1 MSDAIST
8 SLPSSFGLP
17 PRRVA
22 ESQITMS
29 QVMMPGDANLSGNVH
44 GGVIM
49 KLVDTAAGVCAIR
62 HARRRT
68 VTARIDSMSF
78 LQPVYIGDL
87 VTLRASVND
96 VGRTSLE
103 VGVRVEAENLLTGVI
118 RHVSSAYLVF
128 VVLDEQGQ
136 PTPAPPLV
144 AESDVERR
152 RMSEAQ
158 LRRSHRQRG
167 EEAMRALRD
176 ADSARASLAAWRRPG
191 SAVVVVGHRGAAGH
205 APENTLPSFE
215 AALDLGADAV
225 ELDVH
230 LSRDGI
236 PVVIHDHT
244 VERTTNGHGVVAQM
258 TVHELKELD
267 AGGGGKIPTLDEV
280 LRWARGRTRVVIE
293 LKGTENP
300 NLVPA
305 TLERVREYGLVE
317 DALLISFDHLA
328 IKLARTIE
336 SRIRT
341 GALYFARLVD
351 ASSIAIASGA
361 DALCPQWSTLDARTI
376 AEARAAGLA
385 VCGWT
390 ANEPDDVRAALAL
403 GIDGLTS
410 DYPDRV
416 RASER
421 ECR

>member
-1 MSDAIST
+1 
-8 SLPSSFGLP
+8 
-17 PRRVA
+17 
-22 ESQITMS
+22 MS
-29 QVMMPGDANLSGNVH
+29 QVMLPGDANLSGNVH

-49 KLVDTAAGVCAIR
+49 KLVDTAAGVCAVR

-78 LQPVYIGDL
+78 LQPVYVGDL

-96 VGRTSLE
+96 VGRTSME

-128 VVLDEQGQ
+128 VVLDDQGH
-136 PTPAPPLV
+136 PTPAPSLV
-144 AESDVERR
+144 AESEVERR

-191 SAVVVVGHRGAAGH
+191 SSVVVVGHRGAAGH
-205 APENTLPSFE
+205 RPENTLSSFE
-215 AALDLGADAV
+215 AALELGADAI

-230 LSRDGI
+230 LSRDGMPI
-236 PVVIHDHT
+236 VIHDHA
-244 VERTTNGHGVVAQM
+244 VDRTTNGHGPVAEL
-258 TVHELKELD
+258 TVGELKGLEVR
-267 AGGGGKIPTLDEV
+267 GGGKIPTLDEV

-293 LKGTENP
+293 LKGSENP
-300 NLVPA
+300 NLVPT
-305 TLERVREYGLVE
+305 TLARVHEFGLVE
-317 DALLISFDHLA
+317 DTLLISFDHLA
-328 IKLARTIE
+328 LKLARASE

-341 GALYFARLVD
+341 GALYFGRLVD
-351 ASSIAIASGA
+351 SISVAIASGA
-361 DALCPQWSTLDARTI
+361 DALCPQWSTVDARLV
-376 AEARAAGLA
+376 AEARSAGLA
-385 VCGWT
+385 VCVWT

-416 RASER
+416 RAIER
-421 ECR
+421 EFR

>member
-1 MSDAIST
+1 
-8 SLPSSFGLP
+8 
-17 PRRVA
+17 
-22 ESQITMS
+22 MS

-78 LQPVYIGDL
+78 LQPVCVGNL
-87 VTLRASVND
+87 VTLWASVND
-96 VGRTSLE
+96 VGRTSME
-103 VGVRVEAENLLTGVI
+103 VGVRVEAEDLLTGVV

-128 VVLDEQGQ
+128 VVLDDAGH

-144 AESDVERR
+144 AESEAEKR
-152 RMSEAQ
+152 RMYEARW
-158 LRRSHRQRG
+158 RRAHRQRG

-176 ADSARASLAAWRRPG
+176 SDSARSSLATWRRPESG
-191 SAVVVVGHRGAAGH
+191 VVVVGHRGAAGH

-215 AALDLGADAV
+215 AALDLGADAI

-236 PVVIHDHT
+236 PVVMHDHT
-244 VERTTNGHGVVAQM
+244 VDRTTNGRGPVGQL
-258 TVHELKELD
+258 TFGELQELD
-267 AGGGGKIPTLDEV
+267 ASGTGDRGHSGTKIPTLEEV
-280 LRWARGRTRVVIE
+280 LRWASGRTRVVIE

-300 NLVPA
+300 RLVA
-305 TLERVREYGLVE
+305 ETIARVREYGLV
-317 DALLISFDHLA
+317 DDSMLISFDHPA
-328 IKLARTIE
+328 IRRARAIE
-336 SRIRT
+336 PRIRT

-351 ASSIAIASGA
+351 ATALAVAAAA
-361 DALCPQWSTLDARTI
+361 DALCPPWSTVDAGVV

-385 VCGWT
+385 VCVWT
-390 ANEPDDVRAALAL
+390 ANEPNEIRATLAA
-403 GIDGLTS
+403 GVDGLTS

-416 RASER
+416 RTIEQEGR
-421 ECR
+421 